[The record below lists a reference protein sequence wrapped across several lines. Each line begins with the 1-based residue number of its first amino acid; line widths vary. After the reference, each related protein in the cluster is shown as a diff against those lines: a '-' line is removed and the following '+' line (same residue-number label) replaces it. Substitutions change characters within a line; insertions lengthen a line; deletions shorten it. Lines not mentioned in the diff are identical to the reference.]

1 MRRVLLRSRS
11 MPRKARGR
19 EACSGVNSTTGAARK
34 GREWKGGKQMQG
46 AQSSTTVLRLCVRSH
61 PPPGPSRISVA
72 GAAAARENPLKA
84 TVDGG
89 TEQERGPLQLVE
101 EAEDPSSTSRRRWW
115 WEGRETGGRS
125 SAPPPRSSSLSQ
137 QHLLWKSLPSST
149 PSLSSSPPAARD
161 LAIEARARAPSTA
174 LSLRL
179 RTFELPVAANRELA
193 RRVGGCGRGSA

>member
-125 SAPPPRSSSLSQ
+125 SAPPP
-137 QHLLWKSLPSST
+137 LLVLE
-149 PSLSSSPPAARD
+149 PAASPVEK
-161 LAIEARARAPSTA
+161 LAVVHPIALQFSARSPG
-174 LSLRL
+174 
-179 RTFELPVAANRELA
+179 F
-193 RRVGGCGRGSA
+193 GD

>member
-1 MRRVLLRSRS
+1 
-11 MPRKARGR
+11 
-19 EACSGVNSTTGAARK
+19 
-34 GREWKGGKQMQG
+34 MQG

-125 SAPPPRSSSLSQ
+125 SGGGGPPPGRGGGPRLV
-137 QHLLWKSLPSST
+137 LE
-149 PSLSSSPPAARD
+149 PAASPVEK
-161 LAIEARARAPSTA
+161 LAVVHPIALQFSARSPG
-174 LSLRL
+174 
-179 RTFELPVAANRELA
+179 F
-193 RRVGGCGRGSA
+193 GD